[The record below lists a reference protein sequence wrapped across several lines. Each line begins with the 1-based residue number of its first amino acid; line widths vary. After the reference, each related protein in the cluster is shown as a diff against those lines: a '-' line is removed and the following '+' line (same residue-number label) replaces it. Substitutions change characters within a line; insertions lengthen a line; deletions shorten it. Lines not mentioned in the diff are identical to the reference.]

1 MKRIKFKDNIFGD
14 KKFYQIVFEQKKTS
28 EIWGGITSKT
38 GDRYYPAP
46 KNWTYKEVKFKP
58 IDRNQVFGMP
68 GNSAISYFKGKIK
81 NNKKTGKGLEVIL
94 QVQNYLPEVVSFYKG
109 NWKNG
114 KKNGKGFWS
123 NYHPSIGECRGVGAD
138 NPKYV
143 VKAMDTESSFTGT
156 FKDDE
161 FDKGVLINSKGSF
174 KGTFKKSKLKISDD
188 KIS

>member
-1 MKRIKFKDNIFGD
+1 MQVIQQFLILKVKL
-14 KKFYQIVFEQKKTS
+14 KT
-28 EIWGGITSKT
+28 T
-38 GDRYYPAP
+38 
-46 KNWTYKEVKFKP
+46 KNC
-58 IDRNQVFGMP
+58 
-68 GNSAISYFKGKIK
+68 
-81 NNKKTGKGLEVIL
+81 KGLEVIL

-123 NYHPSIGECRGVGAD
+123 NYHPSIGKCRGVGAD